1 MCTPGLRCVSGPIC
15 EVTYQWD
22 ASSRSCMD
30 RTDGSSQ
37 ASWLAGNLY
46 MDLDNGTYLYSV
58 LVCSLAHLMFCLRL
72 WMLSE
77 ILPAS
82 LSLHPC
88 ESGSCDAQPRPWVW
102 TRLVDLYGGQL
113 NVKTSQLAMH
123 AQCKIQS
130 ENIINGFCHFSKG
143 YLIRIKFCGIFQ
155 DSPF

>member
-1 MCTPGLRCVSGPIC
+1 MCTPGLHYISGPIS

-22 ASSRSCMD
+22 ASSQSCMD

-77 ILPAS
+77 ILPAASVCTLVNLATVMPS
-82 LSLHPC
+82 L
-88 ESGSCDAQPRPWVW
+88 
-102 TRLVDLYGGQL
+102 RLWDLYGGQL
-113 NVKTSQLAMH
+113 NIKPSQFAMH
-123 AQCKIQS
+123 AQGKIQH
-130 ENIINGFCHFSKG
+130 ENIINGSCHF
-143 YLIRIKFCGIFQ
+143 F
-155 DSPF
+155 